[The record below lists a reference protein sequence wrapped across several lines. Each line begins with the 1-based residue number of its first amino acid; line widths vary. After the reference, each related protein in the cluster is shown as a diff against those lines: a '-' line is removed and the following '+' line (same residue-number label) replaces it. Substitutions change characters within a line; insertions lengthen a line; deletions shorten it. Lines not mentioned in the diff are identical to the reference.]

1 MKQVDVMR
9 NIMGL
14 NHESSSNK
22 SLSSTDM
29 ATCEFHQ
36 QQMLNEA
43 RNTRLTV
50 TNMLIESTQCGLNQ
64 QQMSVDQ
71 TIRNQSKQVG
81 T

>member
-1 MKQVDVMR
+1 
-9 NIMGL
+9 
-14 NHESSSNK
+14 
-22 SLSSTDM
+22 M
-29 ATCEFHQ
+29 ATCELHQ

-64 QQMSVDQ
+64 RQMSFDRA
-71 TIRNQSKQVG
+71 IRNQSKQAG